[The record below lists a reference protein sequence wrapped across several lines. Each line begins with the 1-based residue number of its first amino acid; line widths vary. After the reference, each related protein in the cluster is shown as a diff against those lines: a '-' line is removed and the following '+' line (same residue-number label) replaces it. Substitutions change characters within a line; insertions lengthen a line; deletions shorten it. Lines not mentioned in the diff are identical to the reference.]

1 MRLTTLKHFVALAT
15 ALGAGAAMAAEV
27 APKDVKFNESAV
39 ETSLTGTPGDAAN
52 GQEVYASKKQGN
64 CVACHQISSVDAS
77 FPGNVG
83 PSLDGVADRW
93 SEAELRGI
101 LVNSKMTFEDTV
113 MPAYYKVD
121 GFIRPGKAYT
131 GKAADDTF
139 GPLLTGQQIEDLV
152 AFLGTLKEE

>member
-1 MRLTTLKHFVALAT
+1 MRFTTLTLA
-15 ALGAGAAMAAEV
+15 AVMAAGIAVAGEV
-27 APKDVKFNESAV
+27 APTDVVFNGSAV
-39 ETSLTGTPGDAAN
+39 DASLSGVAGNAAA
-52 GQEVYASKKQGN
+52 GQEVYASKKKGN
-64 CVACHQISSVDAS
+64 CIACHQISSVDAA

-101 LVNSKMTFEDTV
+101 LVNSKMTFDGTV

-121 GFIRPGKAYT
+121 GFIRPGNRYT

-139 GPLLTGQQIEDLV
+139 GPLLAAQEIEDLV
-152 AFLGTLKEE
+152 AFLSTLKE

>member
-1 MRLTTLKHFVALAT
+1 MRFTTLTLAAALT
-15 ALGAGAAMAAEV
+15 AGAAFAGEV
-27 APKDVKFNESAV
+27 APGDVVFNEGAV
-39 ETSLTGTPGDAAN
+39 EASLTGVAGDPEE
-52 GQEVYASKKQGN
+52 GKKVYASKGLGN
-64 CVACHQISSVDAS
+64 CVACHVISSVDAA

-93 SEAELRGI
+93 TPAEIRGI
-101 LVNSKMTFEDTV
+101 LVNSKMTYDGTI

-139 GPLLTGQQIEDLV
+139 GPLLSAQQIEDVV
-152 AFLGTLKEE
+152 AFLSTLKEE